1 MTVKVRE
8 YAAQIGL
15 APERL
20 VTMLA
25 EADIDGKSEDSD
37 LTEHEKRAL
46 LMQLQKGR
54 VRQVPKHSEQSVIHT
69 QRRTGAA
76 REIVVEIK
84 GGHTLA
90 PRPIFTAVTP
100 DAPEAPANGETHAAT
115 TPEQVEDAIETDAEQ
130 TEDLSATAEELPP
143 AEADDVEQKTV
154 VETPDTEGDA
164 EVAQVA
170 EAAAEAPVESEE
182 QPAVV
187 AAPVEE
193 PPAKPEAAPAKRAK
207 PKRKVAK
214 QQQREQLHVAKG
226 REKLRRDR
234 ERKDRTQKLGD
245 RITQH
250 TFQTPSE
257 KIVHTVSISETNS
270 IRDLAQS
277 MSVKVTDVIKYL
289 IAEFNL
295 QVTINESI
303 DRDTATLLVEGLGHN
318 PVESVEQDIET
329 QLMEPDND
337 DRKLMPRPPVVAVMG
352 HVDHGKTTLLDS
364 IRSTKVAAGEK
375 GGITQHIGA
384 YMVETPRGKIT
395 FLDTPGHE
403 AFAAMRVRGA
413 RATDIVILVVAADD
427 GVMPQTV
434 EAINHARAAQV
445 PMIVAI
451 NKMDK
456 DKADPSRI
464 LRELTSYEVVAE
476 SLGGDVQVVE
486 ISALKQT
493 GIDDL
498 LERIQLQAELM
509 EEPLTAPV
517 DGIASGVVV
526 EACVDKGRGA
536 VITVLVQKGTL
547 KPKQIVVAGLQKGKI
562 RQLTDYRGKVVK
574 EAKPSTPIE
583 FTGFSKIPEVGDEFV
598 CPPDEKSAQ
607 QLIDF
612 RQSGKS
618 DTGPAQADLVFGDS
632 DDPTT
637 INVLIKADVSGSAEA
652 LSSSVKNLS
661 DDRVEIKVIH
671 AMVGGISQSDVNLA
685 IAANAIIVAFNVRAE
700 STAKQL
706 IQSNDIT
713 VIYSGV
719 IYEALD
725 ELKETIVSQVGP
737 NLIEEVTA
745 TANVLEVFKFS
756 KIGTVAG
763 CYVEGGTVRNKSPVR
778 VVRDNVIIHNGMI
791 DSLRRFKN
799 DVPEVKAGLE
809 CGIQVKNYHDLNIHD
824 MLEFYQFR
832 EAS

>member
-90 PRPIFTAVTP
+90 PRPIFTAVAP
-100 DAPEAPANGETHAAT
+100 DSPESPANGETHAAT
-115 TPEQVEDAIETDAEQ
+115 KPEQVEDAIETDAEQ
-130 TEDLSATAEELPP
+130 TEDLSATAEESPP
-143 AEADDVEQKTV
+143 AEADDAEQKTV
-154 VETPDTEGDA
+154 EETPDAEGDA
-164 EVAQVA
+164 EIA
-170 EAAAEAPVESEE
+170 EVAAEAPVESEE

-303 DRDTATLLVEGLGHN
+303 DRGPRLRCWSKGWGHN

-329 QLMEPDND
+329 QLLEPDND
-337 DRKLMPRPPVVAVMG
+337 NRKLLPRPPVVAVMG

-384 YMVETPRGKIT
+384 YMVG
-395 FLDTPGHE
+395 DT
-403 AFAAMRVRGA
+403 
-413 RATDIVILVVAADD
+413 T
-427 GVMPQTV
+427 
-434 EAINHARAAQV
+434 
-445 PMIVAI
+445 
-451 NKMDK
+451 
-456 DKADPSRI
+456 
-464 LRELTSYEVVAE
+464 
-476 SLGGDVQVVE
+476 
-486 ISALKQT
+486 
-493 GIDDL
+493 
-498 LERIQLQAELM
+498 
-509 EEPLTAPV
+509 
-517 DGIASGVVV
+517 
-526 EACVDKGRGA
+526 
-536 VITVLVQKGTL
+536 
-547 KPKQIVVAGLQKGKI
+547 
-562 RQLTDYRGKVVK
+562 RQNN
-574 EAKPSTPIE
+574 
-583 FTGFSKIPEVGDEFV
+583 FS
-598 CPPDEKSAQ
+598 
-607 QLIDF
+607 
-612 RQSGKS
+612 
-618 DTGPAQADLVFGDS
+618 
-632 DDPTT
+632 
-637 INVLIKADVSGSAEA
+637 
-652 LSSSVKNLS
+652 
-661 DDRVEIKVIH
+661 
-671 AMVGGISQSDVNLA
+671 
-685 IAANAIIVAFNVRAE
+685 
-700 STAKQL
+700 
-706 IQSNDIT
+706 
-713 VIYSGV
+713 
-719 IYEALD
+719 
-725 ELKETIVSQVGP
+725 
-737 NLIEEVTA
+737 
-745 TANVLEVFKFS
+745 
-756 KIGTVAG
+756 
-763 CYVEGGTVRNKSPVR
+763 
-778 VVRDNVIIHNGMI
+778 
-791 DSLRRFKN
+791 
-799 DVPEVKAGLE
+799 
-809 CGIQVKNYHDLNIHD
+809 
-824 MLEFYQFR
+824 
-832 EAS
+832 